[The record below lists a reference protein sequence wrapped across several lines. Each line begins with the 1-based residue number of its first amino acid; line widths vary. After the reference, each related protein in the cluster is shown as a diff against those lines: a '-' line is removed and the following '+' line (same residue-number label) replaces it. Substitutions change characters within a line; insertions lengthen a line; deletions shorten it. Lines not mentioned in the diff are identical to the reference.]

1 MHIFEGQRKL
11 AFIDF
16 DARHYEILHNTCF
29 GSLHYFTLPAWA
41 MIPDSA
47 FCHDDLKG

>member
-16 DARHYEILHNTCF
+16 DARHYEILHNNCF
-29 GSLHYFTLPAWA
+29 GWLRHYTLPAWA
-41 MIPDSA
+41 MTPDPA
-47 FCHDDLKG
+47 FCEADLKG